1 LDDLLQTQQR
11 LMAELPR
18 TLTQNHRN
26 FLLSL
31 LEAKPDWSLLPF
43 KHLQELPAIQWKL
56 QNLTHLKSKKPA
68 KFQLQREAL
77 DERFNRQ

>member
-18 TLTQNHRN
+18 ALTQNHRN

-56 QNLTHLKSKKPA
+56 QNLSQLKSKNTA

-77 DERFNRQ
+77 DERFKRQ